1 MSEDLR
7 QRAITAV
14 SNILETMFYISAEP
28 QEPPRGPHSSEDG
41 KANAVLEGGETSS
54 LGDIRSE
61 IRVQGKWAGQ
71 ILFCLPYQLARRL
84 TANFLGVEEGNVSE
98 DQILDGA
105 GEFTNM
111 VAGNLFS
118 GHQSE
123 DSQFTIPHV
132 GRVAPRDLEMSR
144 PESETGVDFHVED
157 QIISLKF
164 QVSRT
169 LRDESRF

>member
-14 SNILETMFYISAEP
+14 SHILETMYYTSAEP
-28 QEPPRGPHSSEDG
+28 QEPSRGPHSSEEG
-41 KANAVLEGGETSS
+41 KGKTLPEGGETSS
-54 LGDIRSE
+54 LGNIRSE

-71 ILFCLPYQLARRL
+71 ILFSLPYPLARRL
-84 TANFLGVEEGNVSE
+84 TANFLGVEEGDLSE

-105 GEFTNM
+105 GEFANM

-118 GHQSE
+118 GEQWE
-123 DSQFTIPHV
+123 DSQFTIPDV
-132 GRVAPRDLEMSR
+132 GRIAPSDLPMGR

-164 QVSRT
+164 QVART
-169 LRDESRF
+169 LRDEPRF